1 MRTKAAIALVSALL
15 LAGPASGQGRGYSN
29 DPASAPSGA
38 YTLDPR
44 HASLTAKVRHLGFS
58 RFVMRFEAFDATIDY
73 DSREPERSQ
82 VRASVDVGSV
92 RTPLAEFNAVIAD
105 SYLGGGG
112 QPQATFVSRALVQ
125 TSPAEGLMSGDL
137 TLRGVTRPVE
147 LKVVFN
153 GTGPGLGGTPTM
165 GLSATGTVSR
175 REFGVAPG
183 VPEFIASDEVEIE
196 IEAEF
201 KRQ

>member
-1 MRTKAAIALVSALL
+1 MRIMTAAVLLTALL
-15 LAGPASGQGRGYSN
+15 LAAPASGQGRGFST
-29 DPASAPSGA
+29 DPSAAPSGV
-38 YTLDPR
+38 YRLDGR

-58 RFVMRFEAFDATIDY
+58 RFVMRFETFDATIDF
-73 DSREPERSQ
+73 DSRQPVLSQ
-82 VRASVDVGSV
+82 VRATVDVGSV

-105 SYLGGGG
+105 SYLGGGD
-112 QPQATFVSRALVQ
+112 QPQATFVSRSLVQ
-125 TSPAEGLMSGDL
+125 TSPTEGVMSGDL

-147 LKVVFN
+147 LAVVFN

-165 GLSATGTVSR
+165 GVSATGTVSR

-183 VPEFIASDEVEIE
+183 VPDFIASDAVEIE
-196 IEAEF
+196 IDAEF